1 MRLID
6 LLQRA
11 GGIPVAQ
18 LIAVLEW
25 VVANAPDLADE
36 ARAIMEKLNAAVPL
50 ENLLSI
56 AAVLPVEIA
65 NIAAGKIDPRDHPSD
80 AA

>member
-6 LLQRA
+6 LLVRA
-11 GGIPVAQ
+11 GGLPAAK
-18 LIAVLEW
+18 LLEVLQW
-25 VVANAPDLADE
+25 VIVNAPDLADE
-36 ARAIMEKLNAAVPL
+36 ARQIMDKLNAAVPL
-50 ENLLSI
+50 ENLLSV
-56 AAVLPVEIA
+56 AAILPTEIA